1 VPLYLT
7 EFGYQTDPP
16 DPAGVS
22 FAKQA
27 AYLNEAEW
35 ITYRNPRVRT
45 LTQFLLVDDEG
56 TGGKDALTSFGGTF
70 QSGLMTLQG
79 KPKPAMLA
87 YQLPIFV
94 PSATV
99 KRGSALRGLRPGAP
113 GRQRHGA
120 EGAGQLRQQTG
131 SYKKLKTVTASKARA
146 TSHDVPGA
154 PGRRRAAWLD
164 QRRPDADLAAGLLP
178 RQGGRVGRPR
188 GASRELQRA
197 ARAVDERG
205 WQGAGP
211 DASQARRRAART
223 GR

>member
-94 PSATV
+94 PSRTV
-99 KRGSALRGLRPGAP
+99 KRGSTLRVFGLVRPAANGTAP
-113 GRQRHGA
+113 RVQV
-120 EGAGQLRQQTG
+120 QLRQQDG
-131 SYKKLKTVTASKARA
+131 SYKKLKTVTAPRRGL

-154 PGRRRAAWLD
+154 PGRRRAPGLD

-178 RQGGRVGRPR
+178 RQAVESGDRAGASSELRGLPGRSTSSGGREP
-188 GASRELQRA
+188 
-197 ARAVDERG
+197 
-205 WQGAGP
+205 GP